1 MVYLSTRKGRRM
13 SNYSDCR
20 QRLTLSRN
28 QATEEWW
35 EVGLPR
41 AKTGN
46 WCSNSHHF
54 LVISHSSLKQHVSYK
69 SNDVSLTLPRGSD
82 APRVQKPRDV
92 YWWNCNRQHHSP
104 GKATNHCTWQ
114 GKPREAGEVMCPAL
128 PGRRFHCH
136 GQSSP
141 RQGQAESQIPPRWS
155 RGMLFSWGHS
165 LPGTHWPWLRLL
177 YFVACSHVSNT
188 EWEIFTQC
196 AWKSRSHWGSS
207 NPELLEKPLPIELI

>member
-20 QRLTLSRN
+20 QRLTPSRN

-46 WCSNSHHF
+46 WCSNSHHL

-114 GKPREAGEVMCPAL
+114 GKPREAGEVMCPA
-128 PGRRFHCH
+128 PAPAW
-136 GQSSP
+136 Q
-141 RQGQAESQIPPRWS
+141 EV
-155 RGMLFSWGHS
+155 S
-165 LPGTHWPWLRLL
+165 LPWSELPTPGPGSHKSPH
-177 YFVACSHVSNT
+177 AGAEECCSPGDIPSLAHT
-188 EWEIFTQC
+188 DL
-196 AWKSRSHWGSS
+196 G
-207 NPELLEKPLPIELI
+207 